1 MKTISSL
8 LKALVKTLLVIVIL
22 IPIFLLGR
30 YSAFVEI
37 PELLPTLTPV
47 VSPQASPTSKTI
59 QVAPE
64 PQPAPQKIIWGG
76 PELWESVNKRRV
88 ELGVNPLKQ
97 KGEFCTIASIRLNE
111 ILELGKLDAHEGF
124 SSLPERRP
132 DLRWIFEKYTVA
144 EYLIS
149 GATTPE
155 EAVSQWEHTLGHR
168 SLLAGGEY
176 VWGCIYAS
184 NGFAVAI
191 AAF

>member
-1 MKTISSL
+1 MKTIFSL
-8 LKALVKTLLVIVIL
+8 LKTLAKTLLVIVIL
-22 IPIFLLGR
+22 VFIFQLGR
-30 YSAFVEI
+30 YSALVET
-37 PELLPTLTPV
+37 PELLPTLAPV
-47 VSPQASPTSKTI
+47 VSPQASPTAKTT
-59 QVAPE
+59 QVV
-64 PQPAPQKIIWGG
+64 PAPQSVPQRITWGG
-76 PELWESVNKRRV
+76 PELWEAVNKRRV

-124 SSLPERRP
+124 SSLPNRRP
-132 DLRWIFEKYTVA
+132 DLRWIFEQYNVA

-176 VWGCIYAS
+176 VWGCVYAS
-184 NGFAVAI
+184 HGFAVAI